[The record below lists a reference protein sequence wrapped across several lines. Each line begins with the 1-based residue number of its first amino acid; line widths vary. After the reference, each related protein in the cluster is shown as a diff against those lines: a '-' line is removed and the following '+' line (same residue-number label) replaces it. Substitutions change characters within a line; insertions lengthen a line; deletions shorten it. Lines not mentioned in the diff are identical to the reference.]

1 MSRLRFS
8 AVHLLLLAALLAFPA
23 PMLAQTA
30 PRTRPAPPAPTS
42 VKPAESSL
50 RTTTPPPAVPAP
62 DDLLLP
68 PSGPR
73 LTAVPIRLKLAAS
86 DPAPSAAATPSSFG
100 ITTLEVRTPVPN
112 LWFGLTDLSLPL
124 APATLRE
131 SPSSLLDTLS
141 SSTPV
146 LTYRLNF

>member
-1 MSRLRFS
+1 MTSHRPRL
-8 AVHLLLLAALLAFPA
+8 ATLLLLAALLAGP
-23 PMLAQTA
+23 PPLSAQTS
-30 PRTRPAPPAPTS
+30 RVRPAEP
-42 VKPAESSL
+42 SL
-50 RTTTPPPAVPAP
+50 RTPPPPPAAPSP

-68 PSGPR
+68 PPGPR
-73 LTAVPIRLKLAAS
+73 LTAVPIRLKLAAT
-86 DPAPSAAATPSSFG
+86 DPVPSSAAPATFG
-100 ITTLEVRTPVPN
+100 ITTLEVRTPVSN

>member
-1 MSRLRFS
+1 MTLRRFS
-8 AVHLLLLAALLAFPA
+8 FANLLLLAVLLASPPKLF
-23 PMLAQTA
+23 AQA
-30 PRTRPAPPAPTS
+30 PR
-42 VKPAESSL
+42 VKPAEPTL
-50 RTTTPPPAVPAP
+50 RPTTPPPAAPAP

-73 LTAVPIRLKLAAS
+73 LTAVPIRLKLAAT
-86 DPAPSAAATPSSFG
+86 DPVPSSSAPTAFG
-100 ITTLEVRTPVPN
+100 ITTLEVRTPVSN

-124 APATLRE
+124 APATFRE

-146 LTYRLNF
+146 LTYRLKF